1 MSLGPKDYVTSGMSR
16 SAIKRWYRRCA
27 ITSNDNGVAGLVVK
41 PKLRRHMLA
50 IFNALAKTGAL
61 SERDRERYAALRPR
75 AAGGEQ

>member
-1 MSLGPKDYVTSGMSR
+1 MSR

-27 ITSNDNGVAGLVVK
+27 ITSNDNGVAGLVVNDNGVAGLVVK

-50 IFNALAKTGAL
+50 IFNALAKTGAV